1 MMATSILIVDDFP
14 EIRLILRDILASEGY
29 TVVAEAA
36 NGAEAVELYLKH
48 RPDIT
53 ITDITM
59 PVKDGIEATREIL
72 ALDGSARIIFI
83 SSGQD
88 YPELL
93 AMARESGAREAI
105 PKPFTVAQVLGAVQ
119 RAARE

>member
-1 MMATSILIVDDFP
+1 MATSILIVDDFP
-14 EIRLILRDILASEGY
+14 EIRLILRDILTSEGY

-53 ITDITM
+53 ITDINM
-59 PVKDGIEATREIL
+59 PVKDGIKATGEIL

-83 SSGQD
+83 SSGQE
-88 YPELL
+88 YAELL
-93 AMARESGAREAI
+93 AIARKAGAREVI
-105 PKPFTVAQVLGAVQ
+105 PKPFTVDQVLEAV
-119 RAARE
+119 RRTVTD